1 MIRLE
6 LAGPHTHLHAALC
19 SACPMGPAGC
29 CATPPGVE
37 WSDAGRIVSR
47 GGAAFLLAELAAG
60 HLRPGA
66 RGLLIQRVEAPAAPG
81 PKRCVYH
88 GPTGCTIPPERRA
101 ATCNYYVCEDAL
113 TAAGAA
119 HPEVERAR
127 RAQETLVALY
137 GGWDRDL
144 AERVATGWPA
154 GPPWDAAFL
163 AWLGSAYERLA
174 RRAPAS
180 LRALPSP

>member
-1 MIRLE
+1 MVCADVVKHARREHTCAVAARAQGLADARRAGRLRYAVE
-6 LAGPHTHLHAALC
+6 LVHAAALLGDLRFDVAYT
-19 SACPMGPAGC
+19 SAL
-29 CATPPGVE
+29 
-37 WSDAGRIVSR
+37 S
-47 GGAAFLLAELAAG
+47 
-60 HLRPGA
+60 
-66 RGLLIQRVEAPAAPG
+66 
-81 PKRCVYH
+81 
-88 GPTGCTIPPERRA
+88 
-101 ATCNYYVCEDAL
+101 
-113 TAAGAA
+113 
-119 HPEVERAR
+119 
-127 RAQETLVALY
+127 RAQETLAALY